1 MYGHKTLYVG
11 LPYAPLGGPNP
22 AAAGPV
28 AVSATRHWQRTMTSL
43 QLHDGQPEVGKKNG
57 SGLLGALLLAGAA
70 TPARRRLQHVLT
82 AARFEVACMESA
94 VAALALAA
102 QKSFAFAVVDL
113 ELERPKRLQG
123 LALVKKLRASH
134 CSMRILAVT
143 EHDSFAGVIL
153 ALRAGADDLLP
164 KPMGESELVSVLLNP
179 PRLCRQC
186 PIRRW
191 RLGAG
196 AGSHLSHLRAMH
208 RNISQASRR
217 LGLHRR
223 SLQRILAKRAP
234 RLRGS

>member
-1 MYGHKTLYVG
+1 
-11 LPYAPLGGPNP
+11 
-22 AAAGPV
+22 
-28 AVSATRHWQRTMTSL
+28 
-43 QLHDGQPEVGKKNG
+43 
-57 SGLLGALLLAGAA
+57 
-70 TPARRRLQHVLT
+70 
-82 AARFEVACMESA
+82 
-94 VAALALAA
+94 VAALALAT

-164 KPMGESELVSVLLNP
+164 KPMGESELVSVLLDPLQALP
-179 PRLCRQC
+179 PVPDTPLEARR
-186 PIRRW
+186 RRW
-191 RLGAG
+191 EHICRIFEQCD
-196 AGSHLSHLRAMH
+196 
-208 RNISQASRR
+208 RNISEASRR

-234 RLRGS
+234 RPRGS